1 LPRGWPKKWCS
12 TVVVWLARTSAEVRV
27 FRETLRAL
35 LSHWRQHPVQ
45 FFSVLTG
52 LWLATSLLTGVQAL
66 NSQARESYAR
76 ASQLI
81 GGEPQASLSA
91 PSGATF
97 SQHVFVDLRR
107 LGWPV
112 SPVLQGRVT
121 LKGHEDQRLQL
132 MGIEPVS
139 LPAGSA
145 VAGQALAIEQIVEFF
160 SPPGSTWIS
169 PQTAQALGLHEGER
183 PLTLSGQALPPLHAQ
198 ADMAPGVLLVDIGFA
213 QQILGL
219 PDQLSRLLLP
229 KDFTATLPEQ
239 FKGQL
244 QLKTRG
250 EENNLS
256 RLTESFHLNL
266 DALGFLS
273 FVVGL
278 FIVHA
283 AIGLALEQRRG
294 LLRTLRACGVSAR
307 MLIACLAV
315 ELGGLAL
322 IGGLAGV
329 ASGYLLASVLLP
341 DVAASLRGLYGA
353 EVAGQLSLSPWW
365 WLSGVGLSLLGALLA
380 GANSLLRA
388 ARLPLLALADP
399 QAWHQAHARWLRR
412 QGWVAAVAAVIA
424 LLALIFGDSLSSG
437 FVLMAALLIGAA
449 LALPVVLNWVLNLVL
464 HRSRSVLGQWFL
476 ADCRQQL
483 PALSLALMALL
494 LALAANIGAGSM
506 TAGFRQTF
514 SDWLE
519 QRLTAE
525 LYVNPRNPA
534 QARELQIWL
543 KQQPGLTAVLPN
555 WQVSIQLQG
564 WPADVFG
571 VIDHPTY
578 RQHWPLLEALGDNPW
593 DRLAK
598 DDALMLSE
606 QLARRLKVRLGD
618 HLTIPTPNGAWSPRI
633 VGIYADYGNPKGH
646 ILVNVIHLLRGWPQ
660 LTPSRFN
667 LRIDPALIPAF
678 LTSLQTR
685 FTLEDSRIVDQARL
699 KGWSTQV
706 FERTFAATA
715 ALNSLTLCVA
725 GVALFISLLTQSQS
739 RLGQLAPLWALG
751 VTRRQLML
759 LNLGQTWLLA
769 VLTLVLALP
778 LGIALAWCLDTVINV
793 QAFGWR
799 LPLRVFPMQ
808 LLQLMGLALLAT
820 LLASA
825 WPLYSLYRSQP
836 ADLLRTFAHED

>member
-1 LPRGWPKKWCS
+1 MAA
-12 TVVVWLARTSAEVRV
+12 WLARTNAEVRV
-27 FRETLRAL
+27 FYQALRAL

-45 FFSVLTG
+45 LCSVLTG
-52 LWLATSLLTGVQAL
+52 LWLATGLLTGVQAL
-66 NSQARESYAR
+66 NSQARDSYAR
-76 ASQLI
+76 ASQMI

-91 PSGATF
+91 PSGGTF
-97 SQHVFVDLRR
+97 SQALFVELRR
-107 LGWPV
+107 MGWPV

-121 LKGHEDQRLQL
+121 LKGHEEQRLQL

-145 VAGQALAIEQIVEFF
+145 VAGQAMPIERIVEFF

-169 PQTAQALGLHEGER
+169 PQTLQALGLKEGER
-183 PLTLSGQALPPLHAQ
+183 PASANGASLPPLQ
-198 ADMAPGVLLVDIGFA
+198 VQPDMAPGVLLVDIGFA
-213 QQILGL
+213 QQILEQ
-219 PDQLSRLLLP
+219 PEQLSRLLLP
-229 KDFTATLPEQ
+229 RDFSAALPDS
-239 FKGQL
+239 FKGRL
-244 QLKTRG
+244 QLKSG
-250 EENNLS
+250 DEDNNLA

-307 MLIACLAV
+307 RLILCLAV
-315 ELGGLAL
+315 ELGVLAL
-322 IGGLAGV
+322 LGGIAGV
-329 ASGYLLASVLLP
+329 LSGYLLASVLLP

-353 EVAGQLSLSPWW
+353 EVPGQLSLSPWW
-365 WLSGVGLSLLGALLA
+365 WLSGIGLGLFGALLA

-412 QGWVAAVAAVIA
+412 QGWVALLAAVIA
-424 LLALIFGDSLSSG
+424 LLALVFGNSLASG

-449 LALPVVLNWVLNLVL
+449 LALPVVLNGLLNLL
-464 HRSRSVLGQWFL
+464 LQRRRSVLGQWFL

-514 SDWLE
+514 NDWLE

-525 LYVNPRNPA
+525 LYVNPQNPA
-534 QARELQIWL
+534 QSREMYTWL
-543 KQQPGLTAVLPN
+543 KQQPALTAVLPN

-593 DRLAK
+593 ERLAK

-606 QLARRLKVRLGD
+606 QLARRLNVRLGE
-618 HLTIPTPNGAWSPRI
+618 HLTLPTPTGPWSPRV

-646 ILVNVIHLLRGWPQ
+646 VLVNAEHLLRGWPQ
-660 LTPSRFN
+660 LTPGRFN
-667 LRIDPALIPAF
+667 LRIAPESIPAF
-678 LTSLQTR
+678 LESLQAR
-685 FTLEDSRIVDQARL
+685 FTLDDSRIVDQARL

-715 ALNSLTLCVA
+715 ALNSLTLGVA

-799 LPLRVFPMQ
+799 LPLRVFPWQ
-808 LLQLMGLALLAT
+808 LAQLMGLALLAT

-825 WPLYSLYRSQP
+825 WPLYSLYRTQP
-836 ADLLRTFAHED
+836 ADLLRTFAHEN

>member
-1 LPRGWPKKWCS
+1 MM
-12 TVVVWLARTSAEVRV
+12 
-27 FRETLRAL
+27 AL
-35 LSHWRQHPVQ
+35 LSHWRRHPVQ

-52 LWLATSLLTGVQAL
+52 LWLATSLLTGVEAL
-66 NSQARESYAR
+66 NSQARDSYAR

-81 GGEPQASLSA
+81 GGEPQASLST
-91 PSGATF
+91 PNGATF
-97 SQHVFVDLRR
+97 PQQWFVDLRR

-112 SPVLQGRVT
+112 SPVLQGRLI
-121 LKGHEDQRLQL
+121 LKGHENQRLQL

-139 LPAGSA
+139 LPGDSA
-145 VAGQALAIEQIVEFF
+145 VAGQAMPIERVVEFF
-160 SPPGSTWIS
+160 TPPGSTWIS
-169 PQTAQALGLHEGER
+169 PETLRALNLAEGATPTTE
-183 PLTLSGQALPPLHAQ
+183 SGQTLPPLRAQ
-198 ADMAPGVLLVDIGFA
+198 TDMAPGVLLVDIGVA
-213 QQILGL
+213 QRVLEQ

-229 KDFTATLPEQ
+229 KDFHADVPAA

-244 QLKTRG
+244 QLKSSG
-250 EENNLS
+250 EENNLA

-273 FVVGL
+273 FIVGL

-307 MLIACLAV
+307 MLIAWLIV
-315 ELGGLAL
+315 ELGALAL
-322 IGGLAGV
+322 IGGLFGV
-329 ASGYLLASVLLP
+329 VSGYWLASVLLP

-353 EVAGQLSLSPWW
+353 EVAGQLRLSPWW
-365 WLSGVGLSLLGALLA
+365 WFSGIGLSLLGALLA

-388 ARLPLLALADP
+388 ARLPLLAVADP
-399 QAWHQAHARWLRR
+399 QAWHQQHARWLRR
-412 QGWVAAVAAVIA
+412 QGWVAGVCAAIA
-424 LLALIFGDSLSSG
+424 LAALVWGNSLASG
-437 FVLMAALLIGAA
+437 FVLMAGLLLGAA
-449 LALPVVLNWVLNLVL
+449 LALPVLLSALLNGLLG
-464 HRSRSVLGQWFL
+464 RSRSVLGQWFL

-494 LALAANIGAGSM
+494 LAMAANIGAGSM

-514 SDWLE
+514 NDWLE

-525 LYVNPRNPA
+525 LYLNPSNPA
-534 QARELQIWL
+534 QARELSTWL
-543 KQQPGLTAVLPN
+543 KQQPSVTAIMPN
-555 WQVSIQLQG
+555 WQVSVTLQG

-571 VIDHPTY
+571 IIDHPHY
-578 RQHWPLLEALGDNPW
+578 RQHWPLLESRGDDPW
-593 DRLAK
+593 AALAK
-598 DDALMLSE
+598 DDAVMLSE
-606 QLARRLKVRLGD
+606 QLARRLKVTPGD
-618 HLTIPTPNGAWSPRI
+618 HLTIPTPGGSWSPRI

-646 ILVNVIHLLRGWPQ
+646 VLVNSNHLLRGWPQ
-660 LTPSRFN
+660 LTPNRFN
-667 LRIDPALIPAF
+667 LRIDPSNIPA
-678 LTSLQTR
+678 LLRALQAR
-685 FTLEDSRIVDQARL
+685 FQLDDSRIVDQARL
-699 KGWSTQV
+699 KGWSVQV

-715 ALNSLTLCVA
+715 ALNSLTLAVA

-769 VLTLVLALP
+769 LLTLVLALP
-778 LGIALAWCLDTVINV
+778 LGIGLAWCLDAVINV

-799 LPLRVFPMQ
+799 LPLRVFPWQ

-825 WPLYSLYRSQP
+825 WPLYSLYRTQP

>member
-1 LPRGWPKKWCS
+1 MK
-12 TVVVWLARTSAEVRV
+12 V
-27 FRETLRAL
+27 FRHALMAL
-35 LSHWRQHPVQ
+35 LSHWRRHPVQ

-52 LWLATSLLTGVQAL
+52 LWLATSLLTGVEAL
-66 NSQARESYAR
+66 NSQARDSYAR
-76 ASQLI
+76 ASQMI
-81 GGEPQASLSA
+81 GGEPQASLST
-91 PSGATF
+91 PNGATF
-97 SQHVFVDLRR
+97 PQQWFVDLRR

-112 SPVLQGRVT
+112 SPVLQGRLI
-121 LKGHEDQRLQL
+121 LKNHENQRLQL

-139 LPAGSA
+139 LPGDSA
-145 VAGQALAIEQIVEFF
+145 VAGQAMPIERIVEFF
-160 SPPGSTWIS
+160 TPPGSTWIS
-169 PQTAQALGLHEGER
+169 PETLRALNLAEGATPTTEPGQT
-183 PLTLSGQALPPLHAQ
+183 LPPLRAQ
-198 ADMAPGVLLVDIGFA
+198 TDMAPGVLLVDIGVA
-213 QQILGL
+213 QRVLEQ

-229 KDFTATLPEQ
+229 KDFHADVPAA

-244 QLKTRG
+244 QLKSSG
-250 EENNLS
+250 EENNLA

-273 FVVGL
+273 FIVGL

-307 MLIACLAV
+307 MLIACLIV
-315 ELGGLAL
+315 ELGALAL
-322 IGGLAGV
+322 IGGLFGV
-329 ASGYLLASVLLP
+329 VSGYWLASVLLP

-353 EVAGQLSLSPWW
+353 EVAGQLRLSPWW
-365 WLSGVGLSLLGALLA
+365 WFSGIGLSLLGALLA

-388 ARLPLLALADP
+388 ARLPLLAVADP
-399 QAWHQAHARWLRR
+399 QAWHQQHARWLRR
-412 QGWVAAVAAVIA
+412 QGWVAGVCAAIA
-424 LLALIFGDSLSSG
+424 LAALVWGNSLASG
-437 FVLMAALLIGAA
+437 FVLMAGLLLGAA
-449 LALPVVLNWVLNLVL
+449 LALPVLLSALLNGLLG
-464 HRSRSVLGQWFL
+464 RSRSVLGQWFL

-494 LALAANIGAGSM
+494 LAMAANIGAGSM

-514 SDWLE
+514 NDWLE

-525 LYVNPRNPA
+525 LYLNPSNPA
-534 QARELQIWL
+534 QARELYTWL
-543 KQQPGLTAVLPN
+543 KQQPSVTAIMPN
-555 WQVSIQLQG
+555 WQVSVSLQG

-571 VIDHPTY
+571 IIDHPHY
-578 RQHWPLLEALGDNPW
+578 RQHWPLLESRGDDPW
-593 DRLAK
+593 AALAK
-598 DDALMLSE
+598 DDAVMLSE
-606 QLARRLKVRLGD
+606 QLARRLKVTPGD
-618 HLTIPTPNGAWSPRI
+618 HLSIPTPGGSWSPRI

-646 ILVNVIHLLRGWPQ
+646 VLVNSNHLLRGWPQ
-660 LTPSRFN
+660 LTPNRFN
-667 LRIDPALIPAF
+667 LRIDPSNIPA
-678 LTSLQTR
+678 LLRALQAR
-685 FTLEDSRIVDQARL
+685 FQLDDSRIVDQARL
-699 KGWSTQV
+699 KGWSVQV

-715 ALNSLTLCVA
+715 ALNSLTLAVA

-769 VLTLVLALP
+769 LLTLVLALP
-778 LGIALAWCLDTVINV
+778 LGIGLAWCLDAVINV

-799 LPLRVFPMQ
+799 LPLRVFPWQ

-825 WPLYSLYRSQP
+825 WPLYSLYRTQP

>member
-1 LPRGWPKKWCS
+1 MG
-12 TVVVWLARTSAEVRV
+12 V
-27 FRETLRAL
+27 FYGALRAL

-66 NSQARESYAR
+66 NSQARDSYAR

-81 GGEPQASLSA
+81 GGEPQASLTA
-91 PSGATF
+91 PNGATF
-97 SQHVFVDLRR
+97 SQVLFVNLRR
-107 LGWPV
+107 AGWPV
-112 SPVLQGRVT
+112 SPVLQARLS

-132 MGIEPVS
+132 MGIEPLS
-139 LPAGSA
+139 LPTGSA
-145 VAGQALAIEQIVEFF
+145 VAGQALDIARMVDFI
-160 SPPGSTWIS
+160 SPPGSTWIA
-169 PQTAQALGLHEGER
+169 PQTLQALGYHEGEQ
-183 PLTLSGQALPPLHAQ
+183 PLSVNGQRLPPLHRQ

-213 QQILGL
+213 QQVLGM
-219 PDQLSRLLLP
+219 PQQLSRLLLP
-229 KDFTATLPEQ
+229 KDFTATQPSLPEDVAR
-239 FKGQL
+239 QL
-244 QLKTRG
+244 VLKRSG

-273 FVVGL
+273 FAVGL

-294 LLRTLRACGVSAR
+294 LIRTLRACGVSAR
-307 MLIACLAV
+307 MLIFSLSV
-315 ELGGLAL
+315 ELGCLAL
-322 IGGLAGV
+322 LGGIAGV
-329 ASGYLLASVLLP
+329 VSGYLLAGVLLP

-353 EVAGQLSLSPWW
+353 EVAGQLSLSPLWW
-365 WLSGVGLSLLGALLA
+365 VSGVGLGLLGALLA

-388 ARLPLLALADP
+388 ARLPLLALANP

-412 QGWVAAVAAVIA
+412 QGWVAAIAGVVA
-424 LLALIFGDSLSSG
+424 LLALLLGDSLASG
-437 FVLMAALLIGAA
+437 FMLLACLFLGAA
-449 LALPVVLNWVLNLVL
+449 LGLPVLLNAVLSLVL
-464 HRSRSVLGQWFL
+464 RRSHSVLGQWFI

-494 LALAANIGAGSM
+494 LAMAANIGAGSM

-525 LYVNPRNPA
+525 LYVNPESPA
-534 QARELQIWL
+534 QARDIQQWL
-543 KQQPGLTAVLPN
+543 GQQPQVSAVLPS

-564 WPADVFG
+564 WPADVYG

-578 RQHWPLLEALGDNPW
+578 RQHWPLLQAQGDKPW
-593 DRLAK
+593 EQLAA
-598 DDALMLSE
+598 DDTLMLSE
-606 QLARRLKVRLGD
+606 QLARRLKVQLGD
-618 HLTIPTPNGAWSPRI
+618 RLAIPTAQGQWSPRI

-646 ILVNVIHLLRGWPQ
+646 LLVNAEHLQRYWPQ
-660 LTPSRFN
+660 LAPSRFN
-667 LRIDPALIPAF
+667 VRIDPASVP
-678 LTSLQTR
+678 SLVRALQAR
-685 FTLEDSRIVDQARL
+685 FALVDNRIVDQTQL
-699 KGWSTQV
+699 KVWSSQV

-715 ALNSLTLCVA
+715 ALNSLTLGVA
-725 GVALFISLLTQSQS
+725 GVALFISLLTQSES

-769 VLTLVLALP
+769 LLTLLLALP
-778 LGIALAWCLDTVINV
+778 LGIVLAWCLNAVINV

-799 LPLRVFPMQ
+799 LPLRIFPLQ
-808 LLQLMGLALLAT
+808 LLQLMALALLAT

-825 WPLYSLYRSQP
+825 WPLLKLYRSRP
-836 ADLLRTFAHED
+836 ADLLRTFARDD

>member
-1 LPRGWPKKWCS
+1 M
-12 TVVVWLARTSAEVRV
+12 RV
-27 FRETLRAL
+27 FYWTLRAL

-66 NSQARESYAR
+66 NSQARDSYAK

-91 PSGATF
+91 PNGATF
-97 SQHVFVDLRR
+97 SQALFVTLRR
-107 LGWPV
+107 VGWPV
-112 SPVLQGRVT
+112 SPVLQARLT
-121 LKGHEDQRLQL
+121 LKGHAEQRLQL

-139 LPAGSA
+139 LPGGAA
-145 VAGQALAIEQIVEFF
+145 VAGKTLDIAQMVGFF
-160 SPPGSTWIS
+160 SAPGSTWIA
-169 PQTAQALGLHEGER
+169 PQTLQALGLGEGER
-183 PLTLSGQALPPLHAQ
+183 PLGENGQPLPPLHAQ
-198 ADMAPGVLLVDIGFA
+198 PDMAPGLLLVDIGFA

-219 PDQLSRLLLP
+219 PQQISRLLLP
-229 KDFTATLPEQ
+229 KEFAATKPTLPPELE
-239 FKGQL
+239 GQL
-244 QLKTRG
+244 VLKNSG
-250 EENNLS
+250 EENNLA

-307 MLIACLAV
+307 MLILSLSIELGCLAL
-315 ELGGLAL
+315 LGGVFGV
-322 IGGLAGV
+322 ISGYFLAG
-329 ASGYLLASVLLP
+329 LLLP

-353 EVAGQLSLSPWW
+353 EVAGQLSLSLWW

-380 GANSLLRA
+380 GTNSLLRA
-388 ARLPLLALADP
+388 ARLPLLALANA
-399 QAWHQAHARWLRR
+399 QAWHQAYARWLQR
-412 QGWVAAVAAVIA
+412 QAWVAAAMGIVA
-424 LLALIFGDSLSSG
+424 LLALLLGDSLASG
-437 FVLMAALLIGAA
+437 FALMGTLLLGAA
-449 LALPVVLNWVLNLVL
+449 LALPVLLNALLNGLL
-464 HRSRSVLGQWFL
+464 GRSRSVLGQWFL

-506 TAGFRQTF
+506 TSGFRQTF
-514 SDWLE
+514 SNWLE

-525 LYVNPRNPA
+525 LYLNPENPA
-534 QARELQIWL
+534 QAREMQTWL
-543 KQQPGLTAVLPN
+543 SQQPQVQAVLPS
-555 WQVSIQLQG
+555 WQVAIQLQG
-564 WPADVFG
+564 WPGDLFG

-578 RQHWPLLEALGDNPW
+578 RQHWPLLEQASGDPW
-593 DRLAK
+593 QQLAH
-598 DDALMLSE
+598 DDTLMLSE
-606 QLARRLKVRLGD
+606 QLARRLKLQVGD
-618 HLTIPTPNGAWSPRI
+618 QVSIPVPQGQWSPR
-633 VGIYADYGNPKGH
+633 VVAIYADYGNPKGH
-646 ILVNVIHLLRGWPQ
+646 LLVNSEHLLHYWPH
-660 LTPSRFN
+660 LSPTRFN
-667 LRIDPALIPAF
+667 LRIDPALVPPLVRA
-678 LTSLQTR
+678 LQSR
-685 FTLEDSRIVDQARL
+685 FALEESHIVDQTQL

-715 ALNSLTLCVA
+715 ALNSLTLGVA

-739 RLGQLAPLWALG
+739 RLAQMAPLWALG

-778 LGIALAWCLDTVINV
+778 LGLLLAWCLDAVINV

-799 LPLRVFPMQ
+799 LPLQVFPAQ
-808 LLQLMGLALLAT
+808 LVQLMALALLAT

-825 WPLYSLYRSQP
+825 WPLIKLYRSRP

>member
-1 LPRGWPKKWCS
+1 MAGVWPARAS
-12 TVVVWLARTSAEVRV
+12 TEVRV
-27 FRETLRAL
+27 FWHSLRAL
-35 LSHWRQHPVQ
+35 LSHWRRHPVQ

-66 NSQARESYAR
+66 NSQARDSYAK

-81 GGEPQASLSA
+81 GGAPQASL
-91 PSGATF
+91 ATANGVPF
-97 SQHVFVDLRR
+97 SQELFVGLRR
-107 LGWPV
+107 AGWPV
-112 SPVLQGRVT
+112 SPVVQGRLT
-121 LKGHEDQRLQL
+121 LKGHEQQRLQL
-132 MGIEPVS
+132 LGIEPLS

-145 VAGQALAIEQIVEFF
+145 VAGQVLDSARMVEFV
-160 SPPGSTWIS
+160 SPPGSTWIA
-169 PQTAQALGLHEGER
+169 PQTLEALGYREGDR
-183 PLTLSGQALPPLHAQ
+183 PTTASGQPL
-198 ADMAPGVLLVDIGFA
+198 
-213 QQILGL
+213 LGL
-219 PDQLSRLLLP
+219 PQQISRLLLP
-229 KDFTATLPEQ
+229 ADFAASAPALPDA
-239 FKGQL
+239 FKGL
-244 QLKTRG
+244 LVLKRG
-250 EENNLS
+250 SEENDLA

-273 FVVGL
+273 FLVGL

-307 MLIACLAV
+307 MLIVCLCV

-322 IGGLAGV
+322 LGGLAGV
-329 ASGYLLASVLLP
+329 LSGYLLASVLLP

-365 WLSGVGLSLLGALLA
+365 WLGGIGLSLLGALLA

-399 QAWHQAHARWLRR
+399 QAWHQAYARWLRR
-412 QGWVAAVAAVIA
+412 QAWVATALAVLAGAAWTW
-424 LLALIFGDSLSSG
+424 GDSLGSG
-437 FVLMAALLIGAA
+437 FVLLAGLLLGAA
-449 LALPVVLNWVLNLVL
+449 LGLPVLLNALLSAL
-464 HRSRSVLGQWFL
+464 LGRSRSVLGQWFL

-514 SDWLE
+514 ADWLD
-519 QRLTAE
+519 QRLSAE
-525 LYVNPRNPA
+525 LYVNPQTPA
-534 QARELQIWL
+534 QARELQGWL
-543 KQQPGLTAVLPN
+543 PGQPAIAAVLPS
-555 WQVSIQLQG
+555 WQVPLQLQG
-564 WPADVFG
+564 WPADLYG
-571 VIDHPTY
+571 VIDHASY
-578 RQHWPLLEALGDNPW
+578 RQHWPLLEALGEQPW
-593 DRLAK
+593 TQLASA
-598 DDALMLSE
+598 DTLMLSE
-606 QLARRLKVRLGD
+606 QTARRLKVRLGD
-618 HLTIPTPNGAWSPRI
+618 RLDIPVP
-633 VGIYADYGNPKGH
+633 VGQWAPQVVAIYADYGNPRGH
-646 ILVNVIHLLRGWPQ
+646 LLVNAEHLLAHWPQ
-660 LTPSRFN
+660 LTPNRFN
-667 LRIDPALIPAF
+667 LRIEPSAVAPLVSALQQRF
-678 LTSLQTR
+678 SLD
-685 FTLEDSRIVDQARL
+685 DSRIVEQAQL
-699 KGWSTQV
+699 KGWSSQI

-715 ALNSLTLCVA
+715 ALNSLTLGVA

-751 VTRRQLML
+751 VSRRQLML

-769 VLTLVLALP
+769 LLTLLLALP

-799 LPLRVFPMQ
+799 LPLRVFPLQLAQ
-808 LLQLMGLALLAT
+808 LLALAVLAT

-825 WPLYSLYRSQP
+825 WPLLRLYRSQP

>member
-1 LPRGWPKKWCS
+1 M
-12 TVVVWLARTSAEVRV
+12 VVWLARTSAEVRV
-27 FRETLRAL
+27 FRETMRAL

-91 PSGATF
+91 PGGGTF
-97 SQHVFVDLRR
+97 SQALFVELRR
-107 LGWPV
+107 SGWPV

-139 LPAGSA
+139 LPTGAA
-145 VAGQALAIEQIVEFF
+145 VAGQAMEIEQIVGFF

-169 PQTAQALGLHEGER
+169 PQTLQTLGMREGEQ
-183 PLTLSGQALPPLHAQ
+183 PVSLSGTALPPLHVQ

-229 KDFTATLPEQ
+229 KDFTRTLPDQ
-239 FKGQL
+239 YKGHL
-244 QLKTRG
+244 QLKTSG

-315 ELGGLAL
+315 ELGGLAM

-365 WLSGVGLSLLGALLA
+365 WLGGVGLSLLGALLA

-412 QGWVAAVAAVIA
+412 QGWVAAISGVIA
-424 LLALIFGDSLSSG
+424 LLALIFGDSLASG
-437 FVLMAALLIGAA
+437 FLLMAALLIGAA
-449 LALPVVLNWVLNLVL
+449 LALPVLLDTVLNLAL

-525 LYVNPRNPA
+525 LYVNPQNPA
-534 QARELQIWL
+534 QARELQSWL
-543 KQQPGLTAVLPN
+543 KQQPSLSAVLPS

-618 HLTIPTPNGAWSPRI
+618 HLTLPTPTGPWSPRI

-646 ILVNVIHLLRGWPQ
+646 ILVNVDHLLRGWPQ
-660 LTPSRFN
+660 LTPNRFN
-667 LRIDPALIPAF
+667 LRIEPPLIPAF
-678 LTSLQTR
+678 LKSLQTR
-685 FTLEDSRIVDQARL
+685 FALDDSRIIDQARL

-715 ALNSLTLCVA
+715 ALNSLTLGVA

-751 VTRRQLML
+751 VTRQQLML

-769 VLTLVLALP
+769 VLTLVIALP

-799 LPLRVFPMQ
+799 LPLRLFPLQ
-808 LLQLMGLALLAT
+808 LAQLMGLALLAT

>member
-1 LPRGWPKKWCS
+1 M
-12 TVVVWLARTSAEVRV
+12 RV

-91 PSGATF
+91 PGGGTF
-97 SQHVFVDLRR
+97 SQALFIELRR
-107 LGWPV
+107 AGWPV

-145 VAGQALAIEQIVEFF
+145 VAGRALDIEQIVRFF

-169 PQTAQALGLHEGER
+169 PQTLQALGMREGEQ
-183 PLTLSGQALPPLHAQ
+183 PLTLSGAALPPLHVQ
-198 ADMAPGVLLVDIGFA
+198 TDMAPGVLLVDIGFA

-219 PDQLSRLLLP
+219 PEQLSRLLLP
-229 KDFTATLPEQ
+229 KDFTATLPDQ
-239 FKGQL
+239 FKSQL
-244 QLKTRG
+244 QLKTSG

-365 WLSGVGLSLLGALLA
+365 WLSGVGLSLFGALLA

-412 QGWVAAVAAVIA
+412 QAWVAAIAGVIA
-424 LLALIFGDSLSSG
+424 LLALIRGDSLASG

-449 LALPVVLNWVLNLVL
+449 LALPVVLNSVLNLTL

-514 SDWLE
+514 SNWLE

-525 LYVNPRNPA
+525 LYVNPQNPA
-534 QARELQIWL
+534 QARELQSWL
-543 KQQPGLTAVLPN
+543 KQQPSLSAVLPN

-606 QLARRLKVRLGD
+606 QLARRLKVHLGD
-618 HLTIPTPNGAWSPRI
+618 HLTIPTPAGPWSPRI

-646 ILVNVIHLLRGWPQ
+646 LLVNVNHLLRGWPQ
-660 LTPSRFN
+660 LTPNRFN
-667 LRIDPALIPAF
+667 LRIDPPLIAPF
-678 LTSLQTR
+678 LQTLQAR
-685 FTLEDSRIVDQARL
+685 FALDDSRIVDQARL

-715 ALNSLTLCVA
+715 ALNSLTLAVA

-769 VLTLVLALP
+769 VLTLMLALP

-799 LPLRVFPMQ
+799 LPLRVFPLQ
-808 LLQLMGLALLAT
+808 LLQLMGLALFAT

-825 WPLYSLYRSQP
+825 WPLYALYRSQP

>member
-1 LPRGWPKKWCS
+1 M
-12 TVVVWLARTSAEVRV
+12 RV

-52 LWLATSLLTGVQAL
+52 LCLATGLLTGVQAL

-91 PSGATF
+91 PGGGTF
-97 SQHVFVDLRR
+97 SQGLFVELRR
-107 LGWPV
+107 SGWPV

-139 LPAGSA
+139 LPPGSS
-145 VAGQALAIEQIVEFF
+145 VAGQALPIERIVEFF
-160 SPPGSTWIS
+160 SAPGSTWIS
-169 PQTAQALGLHEGER
+169 PQTLQALGLHEGER
-183 PLTLSGQALPPLHAQ
+183 PMNANGVALPPLRVET
-198 ADMAPGVLLVDIGFA
+198 DMAPGVLLVDIGFA

-219 PDQLSRLLLP
+219 PDQLSRVLLP
-229 KDFTATLPEQ
+229 KGFSASIPEA

-250 EENNLS
+250 EENNLA

-307 MLIACLAV
+307 MLIACLVV
-315 ELGGLAL
+315 ELGALAL

-329 ASGYLLASVLLP
+329 VSGYLLASVLLP

-365 WLSGVGLSLLGALLA
+365 WLSGVGLSVLGALLA

-412 QGWVAAVAAVIA
+412 QGWVAAMAAVIA
-424 LLALIFGDSLSSG
+424 LSALIWGDSLASG
-437 FVLMAALLIGAA
+437 FVLMAALLLGAA
-449 LALPVVLNWVLNLVL
+449 LALPVVLNAALNLVL
-464 HRSRSVLGQWFL
+464 PRSHSVLGQWFI

-514 SDWLE
+514 SNWLE

-525 LYVNPRNPA
+525 LYINPQNPA
-534 QARELQIWL
+534 QSRELHTWL
-543 KQQPGLTAVLPN
+543 KQQPHVSAVLPS

-564 WPADVFG
+564 WPADIFG

-593 DRLAK
+593 DQLAR
-598 DDALMLSE
+598 DDTLMLSE

-618 HLTIPTPNGAWSPRI
+618 HLTIPTPNGSWSPRI

-646 ILVNVIHLLRGWPQ
+646 LLVNVSHLLRGWPQ
-660 LTPSRFN
+660 QAPNRFN
-667 LRIDPALIPAF
+667 LRIEPEAIPPFITALQAQF
-678 LTSLQTR
+678 ALD
-685 FTLEDSRIVDQARL
+685 DSRIVDQARL

-769 VLTLVLALP
+769 LLTLVLALP
-778 LGIALAWCLDTVINV
+778 LGIALAWCLDAVINV

-799 LPLRVFPMQ
+799 LPLRVFPLQ
-808 LLQLMGLALLAT
+808 LMQLMGLALIAT

-825 WPLYSLYRSQP
+825 WPLYSLYRTQP

>member
-1 LPRGWPKKWCS
+1 MI
-12 TVVVWLARTSAEVRV
+12 V
-27 FRETLRAL
+27 FRQTLRAL
-35 LSHWRQHPVQ
+35 LSHWRRHPVQ

-52 LWLATSLLTGVQAL
+52 LWLATSLLTGVEAL
-66 NSQARESYAR
+66 NSQARDSYAR

-81 GGEPQASLSA
+81 GGEPQASLST

-97 SQHVFVDLRR
+97 PQQWFIDLRR
-107 LGWPV
+107 QGWPV
-112 SPVLQGRVT
+112 SPLLNGRLN
-121 LKGHEDQRLQL
+121 LKNHDNQRLQL

-139 LPAGSA
+139 LPADSA
-145 VAGQALAIEQIVEFF
+145 VAGQAMPIERVVEFF
-160 SPPGSTWIS
+160 TPPGSTWIS
-169 PQTAQALGLHEGER
+169 PETLQALNLREGAT
-183 PLTLSGQALPPLHAQ
+183 PQTVSGQTLPPLLAQ
-198 ADMAPGVLLVDIGFA
+198 KDMAPGVLLVDIGVA
-213 QQILGL
+213 QTLLEQPG
-219 PDQLSRLLLP
+219 QLSRLLLP
-229 KDFTATLPEQ
+229 KDFQGELPATL
-239 FKGQL
+239 KGQL
-244 QLKTRG
+244 QLKSSG
-250 EENNLS
+250 EENNLA

-307 MLIACLAV
+307 MLMGCLIF
-315 ELGGLAL
+315 ELGVLAL
-322 IGGLAGV
+322 IGGVFGV
-329 ASGYLLASVLLP
+329 ISGYWLASVLLP

-353 EVAGQLSLSPWW
+353 EVAGQLRLSPWW
-365 WLSGVGLSLLGALLA
+365 WFSGIGLSLLGALLA

-388 ARLPLLALADP
+388 ARLPLLAVADP
-399 QAWHQAHARWLRR
+399 QAWHEQYMRWLRR
-412 QGWVAAVAAVIA
+412 QGWLALVLGVIA
-424 LLALIFGDSLSSG
+424 LVALLWGDSLASG
-437 FVLMAALLIGAA
+437 FVLMAGLLLGAA
-449 LALPVVLNWVLNLVL
+449 LALPVLLSGVLNQLLG
-464 HRSRSVLGQWFL
+464 RSRSVLGQWFI

-506 TAGFRQTF
+506 TSGFRQTF
-514 SDWLE
+514 NDWLE
-519 QRLTAE
+519 QRLSAE
-525 LYVNPRNPA
+525 LYINPSNPA
-534 QARELQIWL
+534 QAREMSTWL
-543 KQQPGLTAVLPN
+543 KQQPLVTAVLPN
-555 WQVSIQLQG
+555 LQVAVTLQG
-564 WPADVFG
+564 WPADVYG
-571 VIDHPTY
+571 VIDHPYY
-578 RQHWPLLEALGDNPW
+578 RQHWPLLDASGGDPW
-593 DRLAK
+593 AHLAT
-598 DDALMLSE
+598 DDAVMLSE
-606 QLARRLKVRLGD
+606 QLARRLQVRAGD
-618 HLTIPTPNGAWSPRI
+618 RLTIPAPNGAWSPRI

-646 ILVNVIHLLRGWPQ
+646 LLVNSNHLLRGWPQ
-660 LTPSRFN
+660 LTPNRFN
-667 LRIDPALIPAF
+667 LRIDPENIPPFLRALQA
-678 LTSLQTR
+678 R
-685 FTLEDSRIVDQARL
+685 FQLDDSRIVDQARL
-699 KGWSTQV
+699 KGWSVEV

-715 ALNSLTLCVA
+715 ALNTLTLAVA

-778 LGIALAWCLDTVINV
+778 LGIALAWCLDAVINV

-799 LPLRVFPMQ
+799 LPLRVFPWQ

-825 WPLYSLYRSQP
+825 WPLYSLYRTQP

>member
-1 LPRGWPKKWCS
+1 M
-12 TVVVWLARTSAEVRV
+12 RV
-27 FRETLRAL
+27 FFQALRAL
-35 LSHWRQHPVQ
+35 LSHWRRHPVQ
-45 FFSVLTG
+45 LFSVLTG
-52 LWLATSLLTGVQAL
+52 LWLATGLLTGVQAL
-66 NSQARESYAR
+66 NSQARDSYAR

-91 PSGATF
+91 PAGGTF
-97 SQHVFVDLRR
+97 PQALFVELRR
-107 LGWPV
+107 MGWPV

-145 VAGQALAIEQIVEFF
+145 VAGQAMAIERIVDFF
-160 SPPGSTWIS
+160 SPPGTTWIS
-169 PQTAQALGLHEGER
+169 PQTLQALGLREGER
-183 PLTLSGQALPPLHAQ
+183 PVSVNAEPLPPLQVQ

-213 QQILGL
+213 QRILGL

-229 KDFTATLPEQ
+229 RDFSAPLPDSL
-239 FKGQL
+239 KGQL
-244 QLKTRG
+244 QFKSSG

-307 MLIACLAV
+307 RLIACLAV
-315 ELGGLAL
+315 ELGLLAL
-322 IGGLAGV
+322 IGALAGV
-329 ASGYLLASVLLP
+329 VSGYLLASVLLP

-353 EVAGQLSLSPWW
+353 EVPGELSLSVGW
-365 WLSGVGLSLLGALLA
+365 WLSGVGLSLFGALLA
-380 GANSLLRA
+380 GASSLLRA
-388 ARLPLLALADP
+388 ARLPLLALANP

-412 QGWVAAVAAVIA
+412 QGWVALLAGVIA
-424 LLALIFGDSLSSG
+424 ALAWALGDSLASG

-449 LALPVVLNWVLNLVL
+449 LALPVLLDTLLNLL
-464 HRSRSVLGQWFL
+464 LQRRRSVLGQWFL

-525 LYVNPRNPA
+525 LYVNPQDPA
-534 QARELQIWL
+534 QATALHPWL
-543 KQQPGLTAVLPN
+543 KQQPSLTAVLPN
-555 WQVSIQLQG
+555 WQLSTQLQG
-564 WPADVFG
+564 WPVDVFG

-578 RQHWPLLEALGDNPW
+578 RQHWPLLEAQGDNPW
-593 DRLAK
+593 EQLARE
-598 DDALMLSE
+598 DTLMLSE
-606 QLARRLKVRLGD
+606 QLARRLNVRLGE
-618 HLTIPTPNGAWSPRI
+618 HLTLPASTGTWSPRI

-646 ILVNVIHLLRGWPQ
+646 ILVNADHLLVRWPQ
-660 LTPSRFN
+660 LTPNRFN
-667 LRIDPALIPAF
+667 LRIEPALIPTF
-678 LTSLQTR
+678 LNSLQAA
-685 FTLEDSRIVDQARL
+685 FALDDSRIVDQARL

-715 ALNSLTLCVA
+715 ALNSLTLGVA

-799 LPLRVFPMQ
+799 LPLRLFPLQ
-808 LLQLMGLALLAT
+808 LAQLMGLALLAT

-825 WPLYSLYRSQP
+825 WPLYSLYRTQP

>member
-1 LPRGWPKKWCS
+1 MAA
-12 TVVVWLARTSAEVRV
+12 WLARTSAEVRV

-91 PSGATF
+91 PGGGVF
-97 SQHVFVDLRR
+97 SQQVFVDLRR
-107 LGWPV
+107 AGWPV

-139 LPAGSA
+139 LPSGSA
-145 VAGQALAIEQIVEFF
+145 VAGRSLPIEQIVEFF
-160 SPPGSTWIS
+160 TPPGSTWVS
-169 PQTAQALGLHEGER
+169 PQTLQALGLHEGET
-183 PLTLSGQALPPLHAQ
+183 PMAQSAITLPPLRAQ
-198 ADMAPGVLLVDIGFA
+198 PDMAPGVLLVDIGFA
-213 QQILGL
+213 QQILQL

-229 KDFTATLPEQ
+229 KDFTATLPDE

-244 QLKTRG
+244 QLKTSDQ
-250 EENNLS
+250 ENNLA

-307 MLIACLAV
+307 MLMTCLTV

-322 IGGLAGV
+322 IGGIAGV

-353 EVAGQLSLSPWW
+353 EVPGRLSLSPLWW
-365 WLSGVGLSLLGALLA
+365 FSGIGLSLFGALLA

-388 ARLPLLALADP
+388 ARLPLLALANP

-412 QGWVAAVAAVIA
+412 QGWVAAIAAVIA
-424 LLALIFGDSLSSG
+424 LWALILGDSLSSG

-449 LALPVVLNWVLNLVL
+449 LALPVVLNSVLDRVL
-464 HRSRSVLGQWFL
+464 RYSRSVLGQWFL

-514 SDWLE
+514 NNWLE

-525 LYVNPRNPA
+525 LYLNPQNPA
-534 QARELQIWL
+534 QARELHTWL
-543 KQQPGLTAVLPN
+543 KQQPQITAVLPN

-593 DRLAK
+593 ERLAK

-606 QLARRLKVRLGD
+606 QLARRLKVRLGE
-618 HLTIPTPNGAWSPRI
+618 HLTIATPNGPWSPRI

-646 ILVNVIHLLRGWPQ
+646 LLVNINHLLRGWPQ

-667 LRIDPALIPAF
+667 LRIDPASIPGF
-678 LTSLQTR
+678 LTALQAR
-685 FTLEDSRIVDQARL
+685 FALDDSRIVDQARL

-799 LPLRVFPMQ
+799 LPLRVFPLQ

-825 WPLYSLYRSQP
+825 WPLYSLYRTQP

>member
-1 LPRGWPKKWCS
+1 MQ
-12 TVVVWLARTSAEVRV
+12 V

-91 PSGATF
+91 PGGGTF
-97 SQHVFVDLRR
+97 SQALFIELRR
-107 LGWPV
+107 AGWPV

-145 VAGQALAIEQIVEFF
+145 VAGRALDIEQIVRFF

-169 PQTAQALGLHEGER
+169 PQTLQALGMREGEQ
-183 PLTLSGQALPPLHAQ
+183 PLTLNGATLPPLHVQ
-198 ADMAPGVLLVDIGFA
+198 TDMSPGVLLVDIGFA

-219 PDQLSRLLLP
+219 PEQLSRLLLP
-229 KDFTATLPEQ
+229 KDFTATLPDQ
-239 FKGQL
+239 FKSQL
-244 QLKTRG
+244 QLKSSG

-365 WLSGVGLSLLGALLA
+365 WLSGVGLSLFGALLA

-412 QGWVAAVAAVIA
+412 QAWVAAIAGVIA
-424 LLALIFGDSLSSG
+424 LLALIRGDSLASG

-449 LALPVVLNWVLNLVL
+449 LALPVVLNSVLNLTL

-514 SDWLE
+514 SNWLE

-525 LYVNPRNPA
+525 LYVNPQNPA
-534 QARELQIWL
+534 QARELQSWL
-543 KQQPGLTAVLPN
+543 KQQPSLSAVLPN

-606 QLARRLKVRLGD
+606 QLARRLKVHLGD
-618 HLTIPTPNGAWSPRI
+618 HLTIPTPAGPWSPRI

-646 ILVNVIHLLRGWPQ
+646 LLVNVNHLLRGWPQ
-660 LTPSRFN
+660 LTPNRFN
-667 LRIDPALIPAF
+667 LRIDPPLIAPF
-678 LTSLQTR
+678 LQTLQAR
-685 FTLEDSRIVDQARL
+685 FALDDSRIVDQARL

-715 ALNSLTLCVA
+715 ALNSLTLAVA

-769 VLTLVLALP
+769 VLTLMLALP

-799 LPLRVFPMQ
+799 LPLRVFPLQ

-825 WPLYSLYRSQP
+825 WPLYALYRSQP

>member
-1 LPRGWPKKWCS
+1 MA
-12 TVVVWLARTSAEVRV
+12 VWLARTSTEVRV

-91 PSGATF
+91 PGGGTF
-97 SQHVFVDLRR
+97 SQSLFIELRR
-107 LGWPV
+107 AGWPV

-145 VAGQALAIEQIVEFF
+145 VAGRALDIEQIVRFF

-169 PQTAQALGLHEGER
+169 PQTLQALGMREGEQ
-183 PLTLSGQALPPLHAQ
+183 PLTLSGAALPPLHVQ
-198 ADMAPGVLLVDIGFA
+198 TDMAPGVLLVDIGFA

-219 PDQLSRLLLP
+219 PEQLSRLLLP
-229 KDFTATLPEQ
+229 KDFTATLPDQ
-239 FKGQL
+239 FKSQL
-244 QLKTRG
+244 QLKSSG

-329 ASGYLLASVLLP
+329 TSGYLLASVLLP

-365 WLSGVGLSLLGALLA
+365 WLSGVGLSLFGALLA

-412 QGWVAAVAAVIA
+412 QAWVAAIAGVIA
-424 LLALIFGDSLSSG
+424 LLALIRGDSLASG

-449 LALPVVLNWVLNLVL
+449 LALPVVLNSVLNLTL

-514 SDWLE
+514 SNWLE

-525 LYVNPRNPA
+525 LYVNPQNPA
-534 QARELQIWL
+534 QARELQSWL
-543 KQQPGLTAVLPN
+543 KQQPSLSAVLPN

-606 QLARRLKVRLGD
+606 QLARRLKVHLGD
-618 HLTIPTPNGAWSPRI
+618 HLTIPTPAGPWSPRI

-646 ILVNVIHLLRGWPQ
+646 LLVNVNHLLRGWPQ
-660 LTPSRFN
+660 LTPNRFN
-667 LRIDPALIPAF
+667 LRIDPPLIAPF
-678 LTSLQTR
+678 LQTLQAR
-685 FTLEDSRIVDQARL
+685 FALDDSRIVDQARL

-715 ALNSLTLCVA
+715 ALNSLTLAVA

-769 VLTLVLALP
+769 VLTLMLALP

-799 LPLRVFPMQ
+799 LPLRVFPLQ

-825 WPLYSLYRSQP
+825 WPLYALYRSQP